1 MQKNKAK
8 PNFTHISF
16 SGGGFCG
23 LIYLGVIRY
32 LKQESINKNIMH
44 IVGTS
49 VGSLFALL
57 LALDIPLDIME
68 KYTKDLYVNNNI
80 YIDIQYAFSNILK
93 DKGFINSNIYTRN
106 FETLYENL
114 DKMTF
119 MDLAKKTGKNLIITA
134 TYLETM
140 EPVFFSVDNT
150 PNVLITDAI
159 EASTAIPLIN
169 PPKKIGNDYYID
181 GGVTC
186 NSIPLIFDNVPSE
199 NILLLHL
206 SGKIEIDKE
215 LLHNNL
221 IYYIIT
227 VLTVY
232 NKNNTLIK
240 TLREHYPYYIKYD
253 NFSLSIYPMHIIYN
267 QLSFDISN
275 EDIDKAIEYGYEDTH
290 SYFEQLV

>member
-1 MQKNKAK
+1 MQ
-8 PNFTHISF
+8 PEFTHISF

-32 LKQESINKNIMH
+32 LKQESMNKSIMH

-57 LALDIPLDIME
+57 LALDIPLNIME
-68 KYTKDLYVNNNI
+68 EYAKDLYVKNNI
-80 YIDIQYAFSNILK
+80 YIDIQDAFSHILK

-106 FETLYENL
+106 FEKLYTDL

-134 TYLETM
+134 TCLDTM
-140 EPVFFSVDNT
+140 EPIFFSVDNT
-150 PNVLITDAI
+150 PNVLIIDAI

-186 NSIPLIFDNVPSE
+186 NSIPLIFDNVASE

-206 SGKIEIDKE
+206 SGKIDIDKE
-215 LLHNNL
+215 LIHDSL
-221 IYYIIT
+221 IYYLIT

-240 TLREHYPYYIKYD
+240 TLKDHYPYYIKYD
-253 NFSLSIYPMHIIYN
+253 NFSLPVYPLHIVYN
-267 QLSFDISN
+267 QLTFNITN

-290 SYFEQLV
+290 TYFEQLV